1 MKEVLERRRR
11 RRRRERERERGKGLT
26 YRRGAILAVCIRR
39 VFTRV
44 VQSASRCSASPAVG
58 VVLSVCH
65 SLIIVRV
72 RRARR
77 GRVDGRRRRG
87 TLLLL
92 FDFILPFD
100 ARPQLHV
107 VRAATRPLRSSLLS
121 LSLLSL
127 SSLSLFFF
135 LETLVESNTRFLQC
149 RNHVLKSR
157 PSTGSCVRQR
167 ERERRER
174 T

>member
-44 VQSASRCSASPAVG
+44 VQSASRCSASPADTVG
-58 VVLSVCH
+58 VVLCVCH

-127 SSLSLFFF
+127 SSLSLF
-135 LETLVESNTRFLQC
+135 LSGNAC
-149 RNHVLKSR
+149 RV
-157 PSTGSCVRQR
+157 
-167 ERERRER
+167 
-174 T
+174 

>member
-44 VQSASRCSASPAVG
+44 VQSASRCSASPADTVG
-58 VVLSVCH
+58 VVLCVCH

-87 TLLLL
+87 SLLLL

-107 VRAATRPLRSSLLS
+107 VRAATRPLRSALLFSLSLFS

-127 SSLSLFFF
+127 SFSFWKRLSSLTRDFYN
-135 LETLVESNTRFLQC
+135 VEITF
-149 RNHVLKSR
+149 
-157 PSTGSCVRQR
+157 
-167 ERERRER
+167 
-174 T
+174 